1 MSAGSH
7 RSPGPRSTGGARTAR
22 IGILLTLPVDAEL
35 CRTFVADLRA
45 LGHHATAA
53 ASGEELLVG
62 APYDLIVVDADL
74 PGQWSGLGL
83 LEALREPSTAPVALL
98 VGEEPGFETLREAM
112 RLGVRDFL
120 RRPLDAD
127 KLLTAALRALGQGRD
142 PALFTRVLPV
152 AETSVASGAR
162 LLSAFLVE
170 RGVVPSHR
178 VRVASAVAEVLHV
191 ACRGASDPEQ
201 ERRVTL
207 RARAESGQVWVE
219 VEIHG
224 VPLAVLALL
233 PPGLPGFP
241 ALDGEL
247 SRARCLSDV
256 FEVHPTPGG
265 SRVRLS
271 FDLAPVRFD
280 EEHDELAEAE
290 FLHPDVTRRLL
301 TRIARQNAAVQLPPS
316 LTTAIGRL
324 LQAEPRSTALAS
336 SASKH

>member
-1 MSAGSH
+1 MNH
-7 RSPGPRSTGGARTAR
+7 RSHDHGPARAAARSARVAT
-22 IGILLTLPVDAEL
+22 LLTLPVDAEL
-35 CRTFVADLRA
+35 RRTFVADLRA
-45 LGHHATAA
+45 LGHHVTAA

-62 APYDLIVVDADL
+62 APYDLVVVDADL

-83 LEALREPSTAPVALL
+83 LEALREPSSAPTALL
-98 VGEEPGFETLREAM
+98 VGEQPDFETLREAM

-127 KLLTAALRALGQGRD
+127 ELLTATLRALGQGRD

-152 AETSVASGAR
+152 AESSVTGGAR

-170 RGVVPSHR
+170 RGVLPSHR

-191 ACRGASDPEQ
+191 ACRGGEAPQQ

-207 RARAESGQVWVE
+207 RARAESTQVWVE
-219 VEIHG
+219 LEIHG

-247 SRARCLSDV
+247 SRARSLSDA
-256 FEVHPTPGG
+256 FAVHPTPSG

-271 FDLAPVRFD
+271 FDLLPVRF
-280 EEHDELAEAE
+280 EEELDELAEAE
-290 FLHPDVTRRLL
+290 FLHPDATRRLL
-301 TRIARQNAAVQLPPS
+301 TRIARRNAAVQLPPA
-316 LTTAIGRL
+316 LTTTIGRL
-324 LQAEPRSTALAS
+324 LQAPPRSATVAS
-336 SASKH
+336 TVSRG